1 MIALLFF
8 LSSGQG
14 RKYLEMYAAYPAG
27 WENALL
33 KRWPRPV
40 SGRGCMSWSSAFHF
54 ALVSIFFHQWP
65 TGTLK
70 GSAREVCDYH
80 DDQNGGR
87 RKLHFRRLSWKMI
100 WKWHT
105 WNTFK
110 SNVKDCMWASDNWL
124 RKYRIG
130 DPRASCS
137 SHEDLDV
144 YTHFGGIWFLYGC

>member
-1 MIALLFF
+1 MIVLLFF
-8 LSSGQG
+8 LSSGRS
-14 RKYLEMYAAYPAG
+14 RKYLAMYTAYLTG

-40 SGRGCMSWSSAFHF
+40 SGRGRVSWSSAFRF
-54 ALVSIFFHQWP
+54 ALVSIFFSIDLQEHWKAVLVKFV
-65 TGTLK
+65 TTVMIEMVGIESWISGDCLEK
-70 GSAREVCDYH
+70 WFESD
-80 DDQNGGR
+80 
-87 RKLHFRRLSWKMI
+87 KLETH
-100 WKWHT
+100 
-105 WNTFK
+105 

-144 YTHFGGIWFLYGC
+144 HTHFGGICFLYGC